1 MKETI
6 ENIVKDMK
14 KLKILTLKLRDSIK
28 HHTVRKI
35 KQEK

>member
-6 ENIVKDMK
+6 ENIVKDME
-14 KLKILTLKLRDSIK
+14 KLKILTLKLRKSVK
-28 HHTVRKI
+28 RHTVRKI